1 MFPQHKGRQHDESVF
16 ANFCQYKLDSQYLD
30 VVVAD
35 ASLPLW
41 RDRLLVDAIIT
52 DRKLCFFSIAFGRG
66 IKLIICYEI
75 MTQINWSLLLL
86 EILGRGKMMALCTY
100 DRKKK

>member
-1 MFPQHKGRQHDESVF
+1 MFIFNQKHSSRFIFFRQHKGRQHDESVF

-52 DRKLCFFSIAFGRG
+52 DRKLCFFSVAFGRG
-66 IKLIICYEI
+66 TSK
-75 MTQINWSLLLL
+75 TN
-86 EILGRGKMMALCTY
+86 
-100 DRKKK
+100 